1 MANVKTCVKI
11 ERTKKL
17 TCTVAHEQREKE
29 KAGTERGK
37 FETLQTLC
45 RIFHV
50 FKQTSS
56 ILQVLSVNV
65 TFIHIYDRKKMSEG
79 KERKGNLA

>member
-1 MANVKTCVKI
+1 MMANVKTCVKI

-45 RIFHV
+45 RIFRV
-50 FKQTSS
+50 F
-56 ILQVLSVNV
+56 
-65 TFIHIYDRKKMSEG
+65 
-79 KERKGNLA
+79 

>member
-56 ILQVLSVNV
+56 ILRVLSVNV
-65 TFIHIYDRKKMSEG
+65 TFIHIG
-79 KERKGNLA
+79 